1 MSQELCRAIDEIIS
15 IVDVNGV
22 IREGSDVANR
32 FNELDRTIYV
42 EAQSLS
48 PPLGMPGGVE
58 SSIGMTNFPGFR
70 TLNGDIVIQ
79 LTEPLRRWKTAM
91 LCMRDLAKQSHI
103 TEPNGVVSAERKA
116 KKMPIVDALAELAG
130 EEAEP
135 TNPTNDEQAEPTN
148 PTNDEQHEPGS
159 DNGVTLF
166 DLAFLIEEDD
176 AVAKQTVKQWID
188 NKRIKAKPIGK
199 CPLDARRQLYRL
211 SEILSDVAEFLSLT
225 VREKA
230 KYRQVLTTKLRT
242 PRID

>member
-135 TNPTNDEQAEPTN
+135 TNPTNDEQ
-148 PTNDEQHEPGS
+148 HEPGS

-211 SEILSDVAEFLSLT
+211 SEILSDAAEFLSLT
-225 VREKA
+225 VREKV

>member
-130 EEAEP
+130 EHP
-135 TNPTNDEQAEPTN
+135 
-148 PTNDEQHEPGS
+148 EPGKPTGDKPKPATVNERMAGTVMENPEAMGWNSPQWAKHLNCVKSSVVETTTWNKLESARLLAKAERMKDRRRKPKAS
-159 DNGVTLF
+159 DN
-166 DLAFLIEEDD
+166 
-176 AVAKQTVKQWID
+176 
-188 NKRIKAKPIGK
+188 
-199 CPLDARRQLYRL
+199 RR
-211 SEILSDVAEFLSLT
+211 D
-225 VREKA
+225 
-230 KYRQVLTTKLRT
+230 
-242 PRID
+242 